1 MVNFDIF
8 KMYYFGTSGTWL
20 PVYRNASM
28 WSAKCF
34 LCMVCYTSWFK
45 QCCTFSAQIHTVRT
59 LTLEPFPHVETS
71 LTDSLVP
78 GKSGIATRW
87 KALRAFSD
95 ALRQAHAILGKRRAN
110 ISPSVW
116 YLPEACIL
124 HLRSRPKYQN
134 ILRMSSGPA
143 SRLSSEDK
151 PALLITQGVQFLV
164 MCGTH
169 MWKKE

>member
-1 MVNFDIF
+1 
-8 KMYYFGTSGTWL
+8 
-20 PVYRNASM
+20 M
-28 WSAKCF
+28 WSLKLGCLSAKF
-34 LCMVCYTSWFK
+34 LNVVTKVLLVNGLLRILFK
-45 QCCTFSAQIHTVRT
+45 QCFTFSAQIRTVGT
-59 LTLEPFPHVETS
+59 SALEPFPLAETG
-71 LTDSLVP
+71 LTDSPVP
-78 GKSGIATRW
+78 GKSGIATGW

-95 ALRQAHAILGKRRAN
+95 ALRRAHVILCKRRAN

-151 PALLITQGVQFLV
+151 PALLITQEVHFLV
-164 MCGTH
+164 MCSTH
-169 MWKKE
+169 M